1 MRRSP
6 LFSGVIYLL
15 LGVLFTYF
23 AVQNVQNDEG
33 WGFFTYMLIF
43 LATLDFGSGLRM
55 IMLHVKIKKQINKK
69 KD

>member
-55 IMLHVKIKKQINKK
+55 IMLHFKVKKQLQNKK
-69 KD
+69 

>member
-55 IMLHVKIKKQINKK
+55 IMLHFKIKKQIKNKK
-69 KD
+69 

>member
-6 LFSGVIYLL
+6 LFSGILYIL

-23 AVQNVQNDEG
+23 AIQNVNDHG
-33 WGFFTYMLIF
+33 WGFFSYLMVL

-55 IMLHVKIKKQINKK
+55 VALHFKIKKHLNNKK
-69 KD
+69 

>member
-6 LFSGVIYLL
+6 LVSGVIYLL

-55 IMLHVKIKKQINKK
+55 VMLHFKIKKQIKNKK
-69 KD
+69 

>member
-15 LGVLFTYF
+15 LGVLFTYI
-23 AVQNVQNDEG
+23 AIQTVNDSG

-43 LATLDFGSGLRM
+43 LATLDIGSGFRM
-55 IMLHVKIKKQINKK
+55 IGIHFKIKNAMNNKK
-69 KD
+69 

>member
-55 IMLHVKIKKQINKK
+55 IMLHFKIKKQLKNKK
-69 KD
+69 

>member
-55 IMLHVKIKKQINKK
+55 VMLHFKIKKQLKNKK
-69 KD
+69 

>member
-55 IMLHVKIKKQINKK
+55 VMLHFKIKKQIKHKK
-69 KD
+69 

>member
-55 IMLHVKIKKQINKK
+55 VMLHFKIKKQIKNKK
-69 KD
+69 

>member
-55 IMLHVKIKKQINKK
+55 IMLHFKIKKQIKDKK
-69 KD
+69 

>member
-23 AVQNVQNDEG
+23 AVQNVQDDG
-33 WGFFTYMLIF
+33 WGFFTYMLVF

-55 IMLHVKIKKQINKK
+55 VMLHFKIKKKIENKK
-69 KD
+69 

>member
-15 LGVLFTYF
+15 LGVFFTYL
-23 AVQNVQNDEG
+23 AIQNVSEHG
-33 WGFFTYMLIF
+33 WGFFTFMLIF
-43 LATLDFGSGLRM
+43 LATLDIGSAYRM
-55 IMLHVKIKKQINKK
+55 ITFHFKIKKQLNNKK

>member
-15 LGVLFTYF
+15 LGILFTYF
-23 AVQNVQNDEG
+23 AIQNVRDDG
-33 WGFFTYMLIF
+33 WGFFTYILVF

-55 IMLHVKIKKQINKK
+55 VMIHFKIRKQLKNKK
-69 KD
+69 

>member
-1 MRRSP
+1 MKRSP

-55 IMLHVKIKKQINKK
+55 IMLHFKIKKQIKNKK
-69 KD
+69 